1 MNNFCCCIVGDSADD
16 SISTI
21 IDLKLLC
28 EPPKAVSDTKAAVCK
43 FRCILSIRMYIALSV
58 TRVLH

>member
-16 SISTI
+16 SISII

-28 EPPKAVSDTKAAVCK
+28 EPPKAVSDTI
-43 FRCILSIRMYIALSV
+43 ILYF
-58 TRVLH
+58 